1 MVGGPEILFG
11 VVFVLV
17 ALYVLVQVLQFFVG
31 LAIKAGLVLLTIG
44 VIWVVLKHVVGI
56 GFIPHIPE
64 LIPFI

>member
-1 MVGGPEILFG
+1 MLGGPEIVFG
-11 VVFVLV
+11 LVLVLV
-17 ALYVLVQVLQFFVG
+17 ALYVIVQILQFFVG

-44 VIWVVLKHVVGI
+44 IVWVVLKHVVGI

>member
-1 MVGGPEILFG
+1 MVGGPEILFA
-11 VVFVLV
+11 VVFSLI
-17 ALYVLVQVLQFFVG
+17 ALYIIVQILQFFVG

-44 VIWVVLKHVVGI
+44 VVWFVLKHVLNI